1 VNTNQVNKPAP
12 MTVSFSIAKEDF
24 GSTILKNFLFV
35 LLLLFATP
43 YSFGQEN
50 NNLEKVVIGN
60 AQFILHTVQK
70 NQTLYS
76 IAKIYD
82 CSQEEILGANKNIS
96 GIIKKGMVLK
106 IPDHTY
112 QLAKIDESKFI
123 KHQTVSGDNYYQLKL
138 KYGVEEE
145 ELLKYNPDLKD
156 GLKAGKVIL
165 IPLKSKTKDEAGQ
178 TSKETQTREI
188 PTKESASKETSAS
201 FKSKGTD
208 QLLNVGLYLPI
219 SAAVTD
225 SMKPTAKS
233 LSFLAFYQGALLA
246 VDQLSKSG
254 LKVKLY
260 VYDTEKST
268 SNVEDLIKKPE
279 FLSLDLIIGPVY
291 PENQKVASELSAKNR
306 IPMVSPLSSDEKY
319 AKTNPYYFQVNP
331 AKNIRIETTAEYIL
345 KEFPKETIIFLE
357 GEYGGSDT
365 RQIRDYLT
373 RKRGNPETSSGHTKT
388 YNLWSKGTADL
399 ELQLKTDRPN
409 ILVMAD
415 VNEVNVS
422 IAMNRLTLLSKK
434 YPLILIGI
442 QEFTRMQSIE
452 TENLH
457 NVNLRYLSTFF
468 VNYSLPAVTTFVENF
483 KTEFG
488 TEPSLFAYQGYDIST
503 FFLKLLYKNEKFS
516 VKQASDEATGLLHAA
531 YHFKKL
537 SDFGGYTNDSFAV
550 VEYAN
555 TFEVKA
561 LGNIRQGN

>member
-1 VNTNQVNKPAP
+1 MN
-12 MTVSFSIAKEDF
+12 VSFGFAKEDS
-24 GSTILKNFLFV
+24 GSTKKKHFLII
-35 LLLLFATP
+35 LLLLFSAF
-43 YSFGQEN
+43 YSHGQDKN
-50 NNLEKVVIGN
+50 NFEKVVIGDTR
-60 AQFILHTVQK
+60 FILHTVQK
-70 NQTLYS
+70 SQTLYS
-76 IAKIYD
+76 ISKIYD
-82 CSQEEILGANKNIS
+82 CSQEEILAVNKNIT

-112 QLAKIDESKFI
+112 QSPQSAKIDESKFV
-123 KHQTVSGDNYYQLKL
+123 KYLTVSGDNYYQLKL
-138 KYGVEEE
+138 KYGVDEE
-145 ELLKYNPDLKD
+145 ELLKFNPDLKE

-165 IPLKSKTKDEAGQ
+165 IPIRTKSKDEAEE
-178 TSKETQTREI
+178 TSREI
-188 PTKESASKETSAS
+188 PVKESSSKENTIP

-208 QLLNVGLYLPI
+208 QILNVGLYLPI

-225 SMKPTAKS
+225 SLKPTAKS
-233 LSFLAFYQGALLA
+233 LSFLAFYQGVLLA

-260 VYDTEKST
+260 VYDTEKSS
-268 SNVEDLIKKPE
+268 SNVDALLKKPE
-279 FLSLDLIIGPVY
+279 FLALDLIIGPVY
-291 PENQKVASELSAKNR
+291 PEYQKVASELSAKNR
-306 IPMVSPLSSDEKY
+306 IPMVSPLSTDEKY
-319 AKTNPYYFQVNP
+319 ARTNPNYFQVNP
-331 AKNIRIETTAEYIL
+331 AKKIRIETTADYIL
-345 KEFPKETIIFLE
+345 KQFPKETIIFLE

-365 RQIRDYLT
+365 RQIREYLT
-373 RKRGNPETSSGHTKT
+373 AKRGNTASAGGLTKT

-399 ELQLKTDRPN
+399 ELQLKTDKPN

-422 IAMNRLTLLSKK
+422 IAMNRLSLLSKK
-434 YPLILIGI
+434 YPLILIGL

-468 VNYSLPAVTTFVENF
+468 VNYSLPAVSAFVENF

-488 TEPSLFAYQGYDIST
+488 TEPSLFAFQGYDIST
-503 FFLKLLYKNEKFS
+503 FFLTSLHQNEKFS
-516 VKQASDEATGLLHAA
+516 AKQTSDETTGLLHAT

-537 SDFGGYTNDSFAV
+537 SDFSGYANDSFTI

-561 LGNIRQGN
+561 LGNILRGN